1 MRRREFIIF
10 LGGGAFAWPVVT
22 LAQQIEHVRRVG
34 IIMNYAEAD
43 REGQERLSLLRDR
56 LNKLGWTQGK
66 NIQIEVRWAAG
77 EPDRMRAHA
86 TELISIPVDVLV
98 GNATPL
104 LKALKALTQTIPIV
118 FAQVA
123 DPARTGLVS
132 SYARPDGNITGFADF
147 DASIAGKWME
157 VLKEAAP
164 FVSRVLVLAN
174 PEQPIHREFLRE
186 IDAAAPS
193 LKVKISVAEGSD
205 RAEIDQAIS
214 AVAGQSDF
222 GLIALPGPTNNTL
235 RDSIIQ
241 AAARYRLPAIYP
253 YKYYVKDG
261 GLLCYGTDQID
272 QWPKVAEYV
281 DRILRG
287 EKLSALPVQAPTKFE
302 LVINL
307 KTARELGLTI
317 PRTLLDR
324 ADEVIE

>member
-1 MRRREFIIF
+1 MRRREFISL
-10 LGGGAFAWPVVT
+10 LGGGAFAWPVAT
-22 LAQQIEHVRRVG
+22 LAQQIEHVRRIG

-43 REGQERLSLLRDR
+43 GEGQERLSLLRDR
-56 LNKLGWTQGK
+56 LNKLGWTPGK
-66 NIQIEVRWAAG
+66 NIQIEVRWTAG
-77 EPDRMRAHA
+77 QLDRMRAHA
-86 TELISIPVDVLV
+86 AELISIPVDVLV
-98 GNATPL
+98 GYGTPL

-118 FAQVA
+118 FVQIA

-132 SYARPDGNITGFADF
+132 NYARPDGNITGFTDL

-164 FVSRVLVLAN
+164 FVSRVIVLAN

-186 IDAAAPS
+186 IDIAAPS
-193 LKVKISVAEGSD
+193 LKIEISVAERSD
-205 RAEIDQAIS
+205 RAGIEQTVRAL
-214 AVAGQSDF
+214 AGRSDF

-241 AAARYRLPAIYP
+241 SAARYRLPAIYP

-261 GLLCYGTDQID
+261 GLLCYGIDQID
-272 QWPKVAEYV
+272 QWHKVAEYV

-307 KTARELGLTI
+307 KTARELGLSI